1 MLSIDNKRSKLLM
14 ERYRTDEDFR
24 KKCVKRQRQ
33 YYWNNVKKQSVPS
46 STNLI
51 NEEELKK
58 TAVLRVVVF
67 THKGQERRMQNV
79 ATYSVSD
86 LARIFRVQ
94 QLTFYKWIWK
104 GKIPGPAARVVG
116 RKNYYVYVERE
127 VKYLV
132 DVFRRK
138 LTDSVYFRNK
148 ELVAEIQK
156 GIEKIRA
163 SITNNKKGVRQ

>member
-1 MLSIDNKRSKLLM
+1 M

-33 YYWNNVKKQSVPS
+33 YYWNNVKKQPVPS
-46 STNLI
+46 SISLI

-67 THKGQERRMQNV
+67 VYKDRERRMKNV

-104 GKIPGPAARVVG
+104 GKIPGPAARVIG
-116 RKNYYVYVERE
+116 RKNHWVYIDKE

-138 LTDSVYFRNK
+138 LTDSVYFRNA
-148 ELVAEIQK
+148 ELVVEIQK

-163 SITNNKKGVRQ
+163 SVTNNKKGVRQ